1 MATTEDVHAVI
12 SQIGVGYNYK
22 GTTMIER
29 AVLHAIQDP
38 ESLQLVTKWIY
49 PQVARELDTTPARV
63 ERNIRTVIGIAW
75 DENRELFCET
85 LNRKF
90 RHKPTNAVFLSAI
103 ADCMYLKYA
112 AGPVRVPAA
121 IYTAVPNGEDH
132 TWNSHQALRRC
143 WK

>member
-1 MATTEDVHAVI
+1 VATTKDVHAVI

-75 DENRELFCET
+75 DENRERFCET
-85 LNRKF
+85 LNRNF
-90 RHKPTNAVFLSAI
+90 RRKPTNAVFLSAI
-103 ADCMYLKYA
+103 ADCMYLEIRGRPRKGACRYLYCSA
-112 AGPVRVPAA
+112 R
-121 IYTAVPNGEDH
+121 
-132 TWNSHQALRRC
+132 WRRSYLEFTPSFA
-143 WK
+143 